1 MQIDYQNLIQNAFF
15 SVVREALKI
24 LAQDGIG
31 SHVFYLE
38 FKTSDEGVQIPPH
51 VKAQYPSDMRIVLEH
66 QFKNLEI
73 SDEEIKVDLAFGGV
87 YSTVIIPFKSLISF
101 VDPDCQMALHFMPQN
116 EKKAEHIDEKQAEV
130 ISLDEMRKKK

>member
-15 SVVREALKI
+15 SVVKEALKI
-24 LAQDGIG
+24 LATDGIG

-73 SDEEIKVDLAFGGV
+73 SDED
-87 YSTVIIPFKSLISF
+87 
-101 VDPDCQMALHFMPQN
+101 
-116 EKKAEHIDEKQAEV
+116 
-130 ISLDEMRKKK
+130 

>member
-15 SVVREALKI
+15 SVVKEALKI
-24 LAQDGIG
+24 LATDGIG

-101 VDPDCQMALHFMPQN
+101 VDPDCQMALHFMPQS
-116 EKKAEHIDEKQAEV
+116 EKKAEHTEEKPAEV
-130 ISLDEMRKKK
+130 ISLDEMRNKK

>member
-1 MQIDYQNLIQNAFF
+1 MQIDYQTLIQNAFF
-15 SVVREALKI
+15 SVVKEALKI
-24 LAQDGIG
+24 LSNDGVG
-31 SHVFYLE
+31 SHVFYLQ

-51 VKAQYPSDMRIVLEH
+51 VKTQYPSDMRIVLEH

-73 SDEEIKVDLAFGGV
+73 TDEEIKVDLAFGGV

-101 VDPDCQMALHFMPQN
+101 VDPDCQMALLFMPQS
-116 EKKAEHIDEKQAEV
+116 EKKAEHTEEKPAEV

>member
-15 SVVREALKI
+15 SVVKEALNVLQK
-24 LAQDGIG
+24 DGVG
-31 SHVFYLE
+31 SHIFYLE

-51 VKAQYPSDMRIVLEH
+51 IKAQYPSEMRIVLEH

-73 SDEEIKVDLAFGGV
+73 SDEEINVDLAFGGV

-101 VDPDCQMALHFMPQN
+101 VDPDCQLALHFMPQS
-116 EKKAEHIDEKQAEV
+116 EKKTEPSEEKPAEV
-130 ISLDEMRKKK
+130 ISLDEMRNKK